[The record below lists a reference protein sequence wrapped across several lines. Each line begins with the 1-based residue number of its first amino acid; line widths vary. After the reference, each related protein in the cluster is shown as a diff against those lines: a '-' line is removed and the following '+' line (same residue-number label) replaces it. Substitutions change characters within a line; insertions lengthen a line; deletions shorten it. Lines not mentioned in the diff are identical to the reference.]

1 MGLSYDDFY
10 TSALRY
16 TYNFLEYLRLIA
28 EKCENKFIPPL
39 YKTQQTEGLVNYYL
53 YGFPNRC
60 GKKMYASAST
70 IDPSLQSKKSL
81 EQFTKAFLRHLK
93 DNKNVVQAYTD
104 FKSSMGV
111 FNDKSRTDR
120 DSEDSRQAR
129 KEPGSDGERTRRGD
143 DVEGDLR
150 ILKSH
155 TPFKRPQVSDRR

>member
-1 MGLSYDDFY
+1 
-10 TSALRY
+10 
-16 TYNFLEYLRLIA
+16 
-28 EKCENKFIPPL
+28 
-39 YKTQQTEGLVNYYL
+39 
-53 YGFPNRC
+53 
-60 GKKMYASAST
+60 MYASAST

-81 EQFTKAFLRHLK
+81 EQFTKVFLRHLK

-104 FKSSMGV
+104 FKSSMEV

-120 DSEDSRQAR
+120 DSEESREAR
-129 KEPGSDGERTRRGD
+129 KEPGLHEGSDGERTRRGD